1 MWYNKNLS
9 EVLSELKATKEGLST
24 QEAEKRLYAHGKNAL
39 SAKKKKGFFARFF
52 AALWDRMTVV
62 LLVAAAISFATA
74 YISGEGFADPII
86 ILIIVLVNAFI
97 SVLQESKAEKALE
110 ALKRMTAP
118 ETTVIRD
125 GVQKRIP
132 STDLV
137 KGDIFLLEKG
147 DIVPC
152 DGLLL
157 ESNELLADESAL
169 TGESAGVL
177 KNHRATPEKDCPIS
191 EAVNAVF
198 TSSHIIT
205 GRGKAIAVKTGMDTC
220 VGEIAGMITAEN
232 EQTPLQKRLAKLSLL
247 LGNITIGICC
257 VIFVFSLLKGMDI
270 GEMFMTSVS
279 LSVAAIPEGLPAIV
293 TVVLSAGVQTLA
305 RKRAVVKRLPA
316 VETLGC
322 AQIICSDK
330 TGTLTCNKMTVS
342 EIYGNEIELKKA
354 FALCN
359 NDSSPT
365 ELALTNFANDVIAER
380 MTYPRIKEI
389 PFDSVKKYMLTAHK
403 TKDGY
408 AVYIKG
414 APDVISKYCPRDEG
428 LIASKTLDM
437 TSKALRVMG
446 FAKYETKELPSD
458 LLSGK
463 FEFLGLCGISDPPRP
478 EAYEA
483 VKLCKKAGI
492 RTVMITGDHPST
504 ARAIARELGM
514 LDRDET
520 VYTEAEISAMDS
532 RQFDKIIEKCNVFAR
547 VTPSFKLKIISAL
560 RAKGYVVAMTGDGV
574 NDAPALKKA
583 DIGCAMGISG
593 TEVAKESA
601 DMILTDDN
609 FSTIVTAVKEGRGI
623 YDNIRRAVHF
633 LLSCNIGELFTV
645 FFAIIVSLPSPLS
658 AIQLLWV
665 NLTTDSLP
673 AIALGLEKASD
684 EVMERPPVKPSSPLF
699 SGVRVARII
708 FEGILIGTLAIS
720 AFVIGCNMRGFIV
733 GRTMCF
739 AVLAMSQLFHSFNM
753 RSERSVFSKKTKKNP
768 FVWLSFIFCLALQAS
783 VILIP
788 GAANLFGVS
797 SLTLVEWSISAALSA
812 VPLAVCE
819 VYKMLIVRQK

>member
-1 MWYNKNLS
+1 MWYNKDIK
-9 EVLSELKATKEGLST
+9 ELFALLKSSDKGLSSL
-24 QEAEKRLYAHGKNAL
+24 EAEKRLLNDGANELA
-39 SAKKKKGFFARFF
+39 AKKRKSFFTRFIS
-52 AALWDRMTVV
+52 ALWDRMTIV
-62 LLVAAAISFATA
+62 LLLAAAVSFATA

-97 SVLQESKAEKALE
+97 AVIQESRAEKALE
-110 ALKRMTAP
+110 ALKKLTSP
-118 ETTVIRD
+118 ETTVIRE
-125 GVQKRIP
+125 GVSKRIP
-132 STDLV
+132 SRQLV

-152 DGLLL
+152 DGILLD
-157 ESNELLADESAL
+157 SNELLVDESAL
-169 TGESAGVL
+169 TGESAGVH
-177 KNHRATPEKDCPIS
+177 KDHKSKPIKDCPIS
-191 EAVNAVF
+191 EALNSVF
-198 TSSHIIT
+198 TSSHIIS
-205 GRGKAIAVKTGMDTC
+205 GRAKAMAVKTGMETC
-220 VGEIAGMITAEN
+220 VGEIAGMITADN

-247 LGNITIGICC
+247 LGNITIGICV
-257 VIFVFSLLKGMDI
+257 VIFIFSLLKGMDM

-305 RKRAVVKRLPA
+305 RRRAVVKRLPA

-322 AQIICSDK
+322 AQVICSDK
-330 TGTLTCNKMTVS
+330 TGTLTCNKMKVS
-342 EIYGNEIELKKA
+342 EIYGDETELKKA

-365 ELALTNFANDVIAER
+365 ELALTNYSEDAVSLRIK
-380 MTYPRIKEI
+380 YPRIKEI
-389 PFDSVKKYMLTAHK
+389 PFDSVKKYMLTLNK
-403 TKDGY
+403 TEDGY
-408 AVYIKG
+408 VVYIKG
-414 APDVISKYCPRDEG
+414 APDVISGFCGGSKG
-428 LIASKTLDM
+428 LIAEKTSEM

-446 FAKYETKELPSD
+446 FAKYHTSNPPQD
-458 LLSGK
+458 LLSGR
-463 FEFLGLCGISDPPRP
+463 FEFIGLCGITDPPRP
-478 EAYEA
+478 EVYDA
-483 VKLCKKAGI
+483 VKLCRGAGI
-492 RTVMITGDHPST
+492 RTVMITGDHPDT
-504 ARAIARELGM
+504 AIAIAKELGIA
-514 LDRDET
+514 DKDNT
-520 VYTEAEISAMDS
+520 VYTESQLASVNQREFA
-532 RQFDKIIEKCNVFAR
+532 KIVEKCNVFAR
-547 VTPSFKLKIISAL
+547 VTPSFKLKIVNTL
-560 RAKGYVVAMTGDGV
+560 RSKGYVVAMTGDGV

-623 YDNIRRAVHF
+623 YENIKRAVHF

-673 AIALGLEKASD
+673 AIALGLERASD
-684 EVMERPPVKPSSPLF
+684 DVMERPPIKPDSPLF
-699 SGVRVARII
+699 SGIRVARII

-720 AFVIGCNMRGFIV
+720 AFVIGCNLRGFTV

-739 AVLAMSQLFHSFNM
+739 AVLAISQLFHSFNM
-753 RSERSVFSKKTKKNP
+753 RSEKSIFCRKTKNNP
-768 FVWLSFIFCLALQAS
+768 FVWLSFVFCLALQAS

-788 GAANLFGVS
+788 SASALFGVS
-797 SLTLVEWSISAALSA
+797 SLSVCEWGIVAGLS
-812 VPLAVCE
+812 VIPLLVCE
-819 VYKMLIVRQK
+819 VYKLLINSQK